1 MIWELAS
8 TPLSLI
14 SSYAITVDL
23 HVVEKGDPYL
33 GASWSKWVL
42 LGLRFPCDS
51 LFHLPLDHQSE
62 ARLDFTKKVI
72 TMMEFKQGEEA
83 VMVIPGERWTQ
94 DI

>member
-8 TPLSLI
+8 APLSLT
-14 SSYAITVDL
+14 SSCAFVGSSL
-23 HVVEKGDPYL
+23 CGEGRSYL
-33 GASWSKWVL
+33 GTSCSKWVL
-42 LGLRFPCDS
+42 LGLGFPGDS